1 MRHISELIS
10 GAAQGPAPQIRD
22 AYFTE
27 LEALTAESWRRD
39 FG

>member
-1 MRHISELIS
+1 VMR
-10 GAAQGPAPQIRD
+10 GAAQGPAPQVHD
-22 AYFTE
+22 AYFAE